1 MKNALSLA
9 LLALFASC
17 GSMPVLFNGQ
27 DLSNWHTDVP
37 DADED
42 PDIKPSFS
50 VRNGVLISHGSPQGH
65 LISNESYSDY
75 KLCVEWRWPLK
86 PGNCG
91 VLVHASTPRELY
103 GMFPRSIECQL
114 HFSNA
119 GDFWCIGENISV
131 PEMASRRRGA
141 KETWGGNKGDSR
153 RILNLTEGSERPVGE
168 WNRMEIEC
176 RGSSIDIWVNAE
188 HVNNGFDCT
197 ADHGQIAIQAEGA
210 PCEFRRLELLPL
222 GPKR

>member
-1 MKNALSLA
+1 MKIALSLA
-9 LLALFASC
+9 LLALLTSC

-50 VRNGVLISHGSPQGH
+50 VRNGKLISHGSPQGH
-65 LISNESYSDY
+65 LISNESFRDY

-114 HFSNA
+114 QVNNA

-131 PEMASRRRGA
+131 PEMASRRSGA
-141 KETWGGNKGDSR
+141 KEKWGGNKGDSR

-168 WNRMEIEC
+168 WNRMVIEC

-188 HVNNGFDCT
+188 RVNNGFDCT
-197 ADHGQIAIQAEGA
+197 ANHGHIAIQAEGA